1 MMKVKQLLKNKK
13 KTAIFGIATVCL
25 VALGGGGYY
34 LSQQKSEEL
43 DTPNSENS
51 QTTQDM
57 QAQESL
63 PGKENTSASQTNSA
77 NPATGTTTTPSTTT
91 TTLNDVSLQAIKS
104 SDGAITLSLYGSQG
118 SYDVEKCTN
127 YQSSKCLVAWSVVV
141 SNKTY
146 EGHGGLFVDTM
157 GVSEAKATYIA
168 YSIVNGKRIGTS
180 RPLTVNRDSFQDI
193 TTITGS

>member
-1 MMKVKQLLKNKK
+1 MKIKQLLKNKK
-13 KTAIFGIATVCL
+13 KTATVGIATVCL

-34 LSQQKSEEL
+34 LSQHKGEEL
-43 DTPNSENS
+43 NTSNPESNQTNQDT
-51 QTTQDM
+51 

-63 PGKENTSASQTNSA
+63 PGKENTSANQTNST
-77 NPATGTTTTPSTTT
+77 NQATGTTTTPSTATT
-91 TTLNDVSLQAIKS
+91 SLSDVSLQAIKS
-104 SDGAITLSLYGSQG
+104 SDGAITLNLYGSRG

-127 YQSSKCLVAWSVVV
+127 YQSSKCLVAWSTVV

-157 GVSEAKATYIA
+157 SASEAKATYIA
-168 YSIVNGKRIGTS
+168 YSVVNRKRVGTS
-180 RPLTVNRDSFQDI
+180 KPLTVNRDSFQDI